1 MKTKKLA
8 EQEQSCHYVVFTLGN
23 KPFALPLEA
32 VQRVVNA
39 AAVTTLPRAP
49 EIVAGLVNYKGKI
62 LPVLNIS
69 RRFHLPEK
77 PIEPHHHFLI
87 VHSRR
92 RGYALLADRVDGL
105 IKESRAN
112 IIPPKAIMAGMEFL
126 AGIIKLENGLMLIPD
141 LEKLLTHEE
150 TMRLKAA
157 VQNRKR
163 KRKNA

>member
-1 MKTKKLA
+1 MPCWPT
-8 EQEQSCHYVVFTLGN
+8 
-23 KPFALPLEA
+23 
-32 VQRVVNA
+32 
-39 AAVTTLPRAP
+39 
-49 EIVAGLVNYKGKI
+49 
-62 LPVLNIS
+62 
-69 RRFHLPEK
+69 
-77 PIEPHHHFLI
+77 
-87 VHSRR
+87 
-92 RGYALLADRVDGL
+92 DGL